1 MYKHYIEQLESF
13 NKKEPPV
20 RRFQP
25 QMQGTEL
32 EQLWAN
38 LSRGESKSL
47 LKKHLTPERYKLLKD
62 KKTKLGG
69 TLADCIRSGK
79 LYYVQLY
86 ACASTCISTGKKL
99 GSENNW
105 YSLLTLRRYNKF
117 EKNPLWV
124 MSKRTYG
131 GLCHSSLDINR
142 PNTQY
147 SDISIR
153 SSRWP
158 DQPMKSLVT
167 IAHCLGN
174 ESETSYKTKRN
185 VQEILQRFSLTVC
198 QPEWEKQHT
207 RKNVW
212 FTRALE
218 ET

>member
-86 ACASTCISTGKKL
+86 ACESTCISTGKKL

-117 EKNPLWV
+117 EKKPLWV

-131 GLCHSSLDINR
+131 GLCHSSLDI
-142 PNTQY
+142 T
-147 SDISIR
+147 
-153 SSRWP
+153 
-158 DQPMKSLVT
+158 
-167 IAHCLGN
+167 
-174 ESETSYKTKRN
+174 
-185 VQEILQRFSLTVC
+185 VQ
-198 QPEWEKQHT
+198 WH
-207 RKNVW
+207 
-212 FTRALE
+212 
-218 ET
+218 

>member
-1 MYKHYIEQLESF
+1 MLQRITEVFKFNLPRISSGNHFTHSNCLDFEIFLSTVRKKSNEKKRVKMYKHYIEQLESF

-79 LYYVQLY
+79 LYY

-105 YSLLTLRRYNKF
+105 CSLLTLRRYNKF
-117 EKNPLWV
+117 EKKKTNPYESCLNV
-124 MSKRTYG
+124 RTVA
-131 GLCHSSLDINR
+131 CV
-142 PNTQY
+142 PFK
-147 SDISIR
+147 
-153 SSRWP
+153 P
-158 DQPMKSLVT
+158 
-167 IAHCLGN
+167 
-174 ESETSYKTKRN
+174 
-185 VQEILQRFSLTVC
+185 
-198 QPEWEKQHT
+198 
-207 RKNVW
+207 
-212 FTRALE
+212 
-218 ET
+218 

>member
-20 RRFQP
+20 RKFQP

-86 ACASTCISTGKKL
+86 ACESTCISTGKKL

-117 EKNPLWV
+117 EKKNPYESCLNV
-124 MSKRTYG
+124 RTVACAIQA
-131 GLCHSSLDINR
+131 LIS
-142 PNTQY
+142 QY
-147 SDISIR
+147 NDISIR

-185 VQEILQRFSLTVC
+185 VQEILQRFSLTVY

>member
-13 NKKEPPV
+13 NKREPPV
-20 RRFQP
+20 RKFEP

-86 ACASTCISTGKKL
+86 ACACTCISTGKKL

-117 EKNPLWV
+117 EKKNKPLWV

-131 GLCHSSLDINR
+131 GLCAIQAL
-142 PNTQY
+142 
-147 SDISIR
+147 ISIGRIHSTMTLVLEVVVGPINQWNR
-153 SSRWP
+153 SLQSR
-158 DQPMKSLVT
+158 T
-167 IAHCLGN
+167 A
-174 ESETSYKTKRN
+174 
-185 VQEILQRFSLTVC
+185 
-198 QPEWEKQHT
+198 
-207 RKNVW
+207 
-212 FTRALE
+212 
-218 ET
+218 